1 LVPGNGDYKDDAYGA
16 GDDARTAIV
25 NLSDMHG
32 RGSPRDRHLLVQ
44 VQGDQIGQ
52 VSVIHGEKWRVG
64 RNQDSELWIRDS
76 GVSRNHATFTWD
88 GEAYVL
94 RDLDS
99 ANGTYLQGERIIEHL
114 MQDGDVIQFGPSF
127 AFRYELADAAQEAM
141 LLQLYDA
148 SVTDALTG
156 AYNREHFDSR
166 LASELSFARRHE
178 TELSLLMLDL
188 DHFKQVNDTY
198 GHQAGDA
205 VLQELAKT
213 ISTDLRLED
222 VFARYGGEE
231 FAVLLR
237 GINLADARIVAERF
251 REKVEQLQIEHDRQV
266 ITITVSI
273 GVASLACCEEWGAEE
288 LIGAADRRLYAAK
301 RGGRNQVVASG

>member
-1 LVPGNGDYKDDAYGA
+1 MPADDDYGSNEE
-16 GDDARTAIV
+16 ARTAIV
-25 NLSDMHG
+25 NLADIHG

-52 VSVIHGEKWRVG
+52 VTGMHGEQWRVG
-64 RNQDSELWIRDS
+64 RHQDSDLLIRDS
-76 GVSRNHATFTWD
+76 GVSRNHARFLWD
-88 GEAYVL
+88 GDAYVL
-94 RDLDS
+94 EDLDS
-99 ANGTYLQGERIIEHL
+99 ANGTYVQNEQIKRHR
-114 MQDGDVIQFGPSF
+114 MRDGDVVQFGPSF
-127 AFRYELADAAQEAM
+127 AYRYELADAEQEAM

-148 SVTDALTG
+148 SVTDGLTG
-156 AYNREHFDSR
+156 AYNREHFDAR

-178 TELSLLMLDL
+178 TELSLLMMDL

-205 VLQELAKT
+205 VLQQLAQR
-213 ISTDLRLED
+213 ISSDLRLED

-237 GINLADARIVAERF
+237 GINLGDARAVADRF
-251 REKVEQLQIEHDRQV
+251 RIKVEEMRVEHGGDV
-266 ITITVSI
+266 IAITVSI
-273 GVASLACCEEWGAEE
+273 GVASAACCDEWSAEQ
-288 LIGAADRRLYAAK
+288 LIGIADRRLYAAK